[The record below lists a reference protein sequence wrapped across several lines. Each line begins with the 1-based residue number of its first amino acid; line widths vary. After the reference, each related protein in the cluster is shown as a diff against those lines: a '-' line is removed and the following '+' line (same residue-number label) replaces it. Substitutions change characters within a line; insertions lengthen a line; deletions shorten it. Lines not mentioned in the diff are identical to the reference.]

1 MEKINKIRMKNSKLN
16 NENNIVKKNK
26 IEQIAEKLEIILQK
40 KENSNEQ
47 SQINDFNE
55 NIIDKKNQ

>member
-1 MEKINKIRMKNSKLN
+1 MEKINKIRIKNSKLN
-16 NENNIVKKNK
+16 NENNVVKKNK
-26 IEQIAEKLEIILQK
+26 IEEIAKKLEIILQK

>member
-1 MEKINKIRMKNSKLN
+1 MEKINKIRIKNSKLN
-16 NENNIVKKNK
+16 NENNVVKKNK
-26 IEQIAEKLEIILQK
+26 IEEIAEKLEIILQK

>member
-1 MEKINKIRMKNSKLN
+1 MDKINKIRIKNSKLN
-16 NENNIVKKNK
+16 NENNVVKKNK
-26 IEQIAEKLEIILQK
+26 IEEIAEKLEIILQK